1 MMFMHQSVSTM
12 ERMRNRARDAKCQDR
27 ANGEGEPRATTLQ
40 KGHSHLKACCYIT
53 AILTTMDEEDEDDM
67 YAPEEGPVPSQDV
80 KRGKGN
86 ATNLQ
91 PTGEGTANDEED
103 EEEGEE
109 VEEDESD
116 SVGGDPI
123 ACYCK
128 PSDLV
133 RGRIST

>member
-1 MMFMHQSVSTM
+1 
-12 ERMRNRARDAKCQDR
+12 
-27 ANGEGEPRATTLQ
+27 
-40 KGHSHLKACCYIT
+40 
-53 AILTTMDEEDEDDM
+53 MDEEDEDDM

-80 KRGKGN
+80 RIGKGN

-116 SVGGDPI
+116 SVGEIQLLATANLLTWYG
-123 ACYCK
+123 AGY
-128 PSDLV
+128 
-133 RGRIST
+133 